1 MAEMHVKDSLSVW
14 HKANA
19 SYIVVVI
26 LLLPGTL
33 SLLIQPCFIQ
43 LPHH

>member
-19 SYIVVVI
+19 SYLVAVF
-26 LLLPGTL
+26 LLFFGTL
-33 SLLIQPCFIQ
+33 SSLQPCFTQ